1 MFDQFDSDL
10 LGFEVKF
17 IISQAKKAW
26 FHSYTNT
33 STQQNTVRKH
43 TQT

>member
-17 IISQAKKAW
+17 IISQAKKA
-26 FHSYTNT
+26 
-33 STQQNTVRKH
+33 
-43 TQT
+43 